1 MDRIQVYASS
11 DSESDHEGFHERPLK
26 KRTFHQPRVKI
37 ALQASAENKQFQ
49 FHSSAERPAVEPQ
62 SRGYG
67 TFLHI
72 NNPSRDESP
81 NSSIYGSTRKE
92 KQRSHNHHV
101 RHSQNNGL
109 KGRHVKDHRQEPPPL
124 NHQYDS
130 RSCEMTFDILHQRTQ
145 ECRQNSERSQDPSP
159 MYQQDNCLDRRFQ
172 KQEQT
177 LKRNCQGSGLTPY
190 VPKRLRKSNS
200 GSLDEDQRH
209 GTWSKKYNPDIFSPD
224 PVIESNIEQP
234 TSCSKPPKRLFCN
247 FVLHEGPVTHVEWNI
262 PQFSHLLLSSS
273 MDKTVR
279 IWNYSTQRRCVQTLN
294 CHEGAVKDAQWNAD
308 GQLIL
313 SCGFDKTARLSDARS
328 GTNFQVFDHSSYVTC
343 IKWHPTDPHMFISG
357 SYGSTMYCWDT
368 RTGSIVH
375 QYAGK
380 LGQILAVEFINNGTE
395 FVATCDTV
403 SRDSTDRT
411 IMVWDTKTAALLSN
425 QLYHEKYTCCSLRS
439 HPTGDV
445 FMAQSNANYIALF
458 STSRPYRLNKYQRF
472 EGHQVEGYRIGCDCS
487 PDGSFVAS
495 GSSDGKVHIYS
506 YSSTKLTKTLGGG
519 QQEGAC
525 TDVAWH
531 PVVPGLLASC
541 SWDGKINVW
550 T

>member
-1 MDRIQVYASS
+1 MDRIQSYASS
-11 DSESDHEGFHERPLK
+11 DSESGDEAFHERP
-26 KRTFHQPRVKI
+26 RNRHRHPRVKI
-37 ALQASAENKQFQ
+37 ALQEPVSNEQSR
-49 FHSSAERPAVEPQ
+49 FHSVNET
-62 SRGYG
+62 RGYS
-67 TFLHI
+67 TFLHVHK
-72 NNPSRDESP
+72 PESDQLS
-81 NSSIYGSTRKE
+81 NRSIYGRTRKE
-92 KQRSHNHHV
+92 KSSVSRQRHLLPNHRTDGWQSREV
-101 RHSQNNGL
+101 R
-109 KGRHVKDHRQEPPPL
+109 DFRQQPPPL
-124 NHQYDS
+124 NHQYDGS
-130 RSCEMTFDILHQRTQ
+130 VHNEIIFDKRNQRAQGYQQCPESMQHQVPVNQ
-145 ECRQNSERSQDPSP
+145 QDPLLN
-159 MYQQDNCLDRRFQ
+159 QQCQR
-172 KQEQT
+172 QEQN
-177 LKRNCQGSGLTPY
+177 LKRQGQGSGLTPY
-190 VPKRLRKSNS
+190 VPKRLRKSNDNS
-200 GSLDEDQRH
+200 SDDHQTH
-209 GTWSKKYNPDIFSPD
+209 GYWSRKENTDFYTAD

-234 TSCSKPPKRLFCN
+234 KTGSKPPKRLFCN

-279 IWNYSTQRRCVQTLN
+279 VWDYSTQRKCVQTLR

-313 SCGFDKTARLSDARS
+313 SCGFDKTARLSDTRS

-343 IKWHPTDPHMFISG
+343 IKWHPTDPQMFISG

-368 RTGSIVH
+368 RTGSVAH

-411 IMVWDTKTAALLSN
+411 IMVWDSKTAALLSN

-439 HPTGDV
+439 HPTDSV

-458 STSRPYRLNKYQRF
+458 SMKRPYRLNKYQRF
-472 EGHQVEGYRIGCDCS
+472 EGHQVEGYRIGCDFS
-487 PDGSFVAS
+487 PDGSLVAS
-495 GSSDGKVHIYS
+495 GSSDGKMHIYS
-506 YSSTKLTKTLGGG
+506 YGSTKLIKTLGGG
-519 QQEGAC
+519 PGQQDGAC

-531 PVVPGLLASC
+531 PVLPGVLASC
-541 SWDGKINVW
+541 SWDGKVNVW